1 MPTIL
6 THNMCS
12 YKLENKKPVIDNFE
26 SAMYIKDIVS
36 KEIDVDIIGCRFE
49 FCLTFE
55 LNLAGN
61 GNCFMQILSML

>member
-1 MPTIL
+1 M
-6 THNMCS
+6 
-12 YKLENKKPVIDNFE
+12 IDNFE